1 MTVNVVGIGGSLRT
15 DSQSELAMRLVLAGA
30 AEHGAKIT
38 TITGTDLMLPFYDPG
53 DPQRTPAAKRL
64 VEELR
69 DADGVIIVSPG
80 YHGGVSG
87 LVKNALDYVE
97 DLRADER
104 IYLDGRAVGCVAVA
118 AGWQSAVTT
127 LNSLRASVHALRGW
141 PTPLGAAVNSTVV
154 SFDRAGG
161 CTDPDVAT
169 TLRLIGQQV
178 VDFAVRSAE
187 PPGPPGAP
195 RAPGA

>member
-1 MTVNVVGIGGSLRT
+1 VTVNVVGIGGSLRT

-30 AEHGAKIT
+30 AEFGAKIT

-80 YHGGVSG
+80 YHGGV
-87 LVKNALDYVE
+87 VKNALDYIE
-97 DLRADER
+97 DLRGDER
-104 IYLDGRAVGCVAVA
+104 IYLDGRAVGCIAVA
-118 AGWQSAVTT
+118 SGWQSAVTT

-154 SFDRAGG
+154 AFDQAGG
-161 CTDPDVAT
+161 CTDPDVAA

-178 VDFAVRSAE
+178 VDFALRAAE
-187 PPGPPGAP
+187 SP
-195 RAPGA
+195 